1 MFHKYYLL
9 MLMIPSAVGG
19 CKEKRGEGVILQ
31 VSIRRDCL
39 VEKKTAHLPDWAG
52 TLLRPA
58 VELLQNHRKLRAVL
72 HLDEIALG

>member
-1 MFHKYYLL
+1 
-9 MLMIPSAVGG
+9 MIL
-19 CKEKRGEGVILQ
+19 K

-58 VELLQNHRKLRAVL
+58 VELLQNHGKLRAAL
-72 HLDEIALG
+72 HLDEIKVR